1 MNILHIIDTI
11 QIAAGTTTFVVRCAE
26 EQQRLGHQ
34 VLILTH
40 VCGREQDARPNVPVM
55 AWNAKSTLKL
65 PFTPDVAH
73 IHGIWLLWY
82 HCAVHWLLCN
92 KIPTVLSPHG
102 SLSPWSM
109 HHKWWK
115 KYPAWWL
122 WQRWD
127 MKRAIMLHSTA
138 PMESQ
143 WLRNLGFTQ
152 PIVEAPLGTEVS
164 GTIAQHDNPVKF
176 VSFVGRIYPIKG
188 LDLFLRTWAQLKTNI
203 PGFDWHFVAI
213 GPDQAGHMGELTEL
227 ARSLGLTV
235 GNQMDGSTDVAFIG
249 ATYGKEKDALL
260 LKARLSVL
268 PSYSENFGGVV
279 LDALALGVPVLASTG
294 TPWGELAPH
303 GCGEQFQL
311 TVESEVEALMKWLTL
326 SDEERKAAGLRGRE
340 WMTQAFS
347 WPAIAQRVVAAYK
360 SIVK

>member
-1 MNILHIIDTI
+1 MKILHVIDTI

-34 VLILTH
+34 VLILAR
-40 VCGREQDARPNVPVM
+40 VRGREQDAKPNVPVM
-55 AWNAKSTLKL
+55 AWNAKTILEL

-73 IHGIWLLWY
+73 IHGIWLPWY
-82 HCAVHWLLCN
+82 HRAVQWLMQRQ
-92 KIPTVLSPHG
+92 IRYVLSPHG
-102 SLSPWSM
+102 SLAPWSM

-115 KYPAWWL
+115 KKPVWWL

-143 WLRNLGFTQ
+143 WLRDLGFTQ
-152 PIVEAPLGTEVS
+152 PIVEAPLGTVVP

-188 LDLFLRTWAQLKTNI
+188 LDLFIRAWAQVKAKM

-227 ARSLGLTV
+227 AKSLGLTV
-235 GNQMDGSTDVAFIG
+235 GNQMNGSTDIAFIG
-249 ATYGKEKDALL
+249 ATYGKDKDALL
-260 LKARLSVL
+260 LNARLSVL

-311 TVESEVEALMKWLTL
+311 TVESEVEVLTTWLMR
-326 SDEERKAAGLRGRE
+326 SDEERKTAGLRGRA
-340 WMTQAFS
+340 WMEEAFS
-347 WPAIAQRVVAAYK
+347 WPVIAQRVVAAYK
-360 SIVK
+360 TIVK